1 MNRLWIYGC
10 SFSEPFSF
18 YDDAVYYDEDD
29 VRCFY
34 NLEYWGSY
42 LANKLNMKVINRALP
57 GMGWNYIVNEIDND
71 TLSWNKEDLIIIS
84 PSFFSRVTVMEF
96 TKTDAGPEVVNFYK
110 PFYDIV
116 EFNKARWL
124 AKIKTLQHFGYNVYT
139 WVVDENANDAIDL
152 KNLILTPDNDIN
164 WKDWM
169 DRHKEFWIDVDKNDW
184 HFNKEG
190 HIAVADAM
198 YNFIKKQNNETQKVF
213 TNSK

>member
-1 MNRLWIYGC
+1 MSRLWIYGC
-10 SFSEPFSF
+10 SFSEPFNL
-18 YDDAVYYDEDD
+18 YDDVVYYDEDD

-42 LANKLNMKVINRALP
+42 LANKLNMEVINRAFP

-84 PSFFSRVTVMEF
+84 PSLFSRVTVMEF
-96 TKTDAGPEVVNFYK
+96 TNTNARPEIVNFYK
-110 PFYDIV
+110 PFCDIV
-116 EFNKARWL
+116 EFNKTRWL
-124 AKIKTLQHFGYNVYT
+124 TKIKTLQHFGYNVYT
-139 WVVDENANDAIDL
+139 WVVDENANDVIDL

-169 DRHKEFWIDVDKNDW
+169 DRHEEFWMDVDKNDW
-184 HFNKEG
+184 HFNEKG

-198 YNFIKKQNNETQKVF
+198 YKFIKKESNESST
-213 TNSK
+213 

>member
-18 YDDAVYYDEDD
+18 YDDVVYYDEDD

-96 TKTDAGPEVVNFYK
+96 ANTDARPEVVNFYK
-110 PFYDIV
+110 PFYDII
-116 EFNKARWL
+116 EFNKTRWL
-124 AKIKTLQHFGYNVYT
+124 TKIKILQHFGYNVYT
-139 WVVDENANDAIDL
+139 WVVDENANDVVDL

-169 DRHKEFWIDVDKNDW
+169 DRHKEFWISPDKNDW
-184 HFNKEG
+184 HFNEEG

-198 YNFIKKQNNETQKVF
+198 YNFIKKENNESNT
-213 TNSK
+213 

>member
-42 LANKLNMKVINRALP
+42 LANKLGMKVINRALP
-57 GMGWNYIVNEIDND
+57 GIGWNYIVNKIDND

-84 PSFFSRVTVMEF
+84 PSFFTRVTVMEF
-96 TKTDAGPEVVNFYK
+96 KRFKIEDLIELYK
-110 PFYDIV
+110 PGDYIRN
-116 EFNKARWL
+116 FNKTRWL
-124 AKIKTLQHFGYNVYT
+124 TKIKTLQHFGYNVYT
-139 WVVDENANDAIDL
+139 WVVDENANNITDL

-169 DRHKEFWIDVDKNDW
+169 DRHKEFWMDVDKNDW
-184 HFNKEG
+184 HFNEEG

-198 YNFIKKQNNETQKVF
+198 YNFIKKQNNESST
-213 TNSK
+213 